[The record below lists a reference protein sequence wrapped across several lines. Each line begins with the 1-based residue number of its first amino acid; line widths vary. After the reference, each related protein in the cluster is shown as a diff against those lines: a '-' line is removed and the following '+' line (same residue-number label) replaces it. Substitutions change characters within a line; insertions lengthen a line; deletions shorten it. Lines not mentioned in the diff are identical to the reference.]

1 MTPVGLIAV
10 LLALAAGYQTITRG
24 PAFLMAGIALA
35 TYVAIRT
42 VAVRTGRSILA
53 GRAAA
58 IANTDPWRRPS
69 RRDQRLQ
76 ARSLALCIAL
86 TELTSLF
93 PSMAAHG
100 SGICDRLGY
109 A

>member
-10 LLALAAGYQTITRG
+10 MLALAAGYQTITRG
-24 PAFLMAGIALA
+24 PAILMAGIVLA

-42 VAVRTGRSILA
+42 VAVRTGRAMMA
-53 GRAAA
+53 GRDDAVASR
-58 IANTDPWRRPS
+58 DPWRRPT
-69 RRDQRLQ
+69 RRDRRLQ

-93 PSMAAHG
+93 PSMAGHG
-100 SGICDRLGY
+100 SGICERLGY